1 MIRILPITP
10 HDFQTIA
17 DWNADK
23 DADYL
28 CQWAGRKEYQYPLT
42 AAQVADRCN
51 AVNARIFMAFEQ
63 EKAIGSIELDDID
76 LIRGTARIC
85 RFILSDQARGR
96 GLGRRVLWELIQIA
110 FDEMGLNRLTLR
122 VYCFNV
128 GAIRC
133 YQKCGFLVSEFH
145 QDENPYWNAYTMELA
160 KHTQQ

>member
-1 MIRILPITP
+1 
-10 HDFQTIA
+10 
-17 DWNADK
+17 
-23 DADYL
+23 
-28 CQWAGRKEYQYPLT
+28 
-42 AAQVADRCN
+42 
-51 AVNARIFMAFEQ
+51 MAFEQ

>member
-10 HDFQTIA
+10 HDFQTIV

-51 AVNARIFMAFEQ
+51 A
-63 EKAIGSIELDDID
+63 LDDID